1 MAERSIICL
10 GSAVW
15 DTIFQVEDIP
25 TAGIKVLPSRALQ
38 IASGMA
44 TSAAITIARLGGNAQ
59 LWSRVGDDDIARRF
73 IQDVQGEGVDTGFVR
88 MQPGLT
94 TPFSTVIVDKHGERL
109 VVPYFDPDMSADTSW
124 LPLGRIAG
132 AGAVLADMRWVDGAV
147 ALFQTAKAHGVPA
160 ILDADTAPDQDLARL
175 VPMASHV
182 LFSEVALRS
191 YVNASSPEEAL
202 MTVARDVDVQV
213 LGVTLGAQGSLI
225 WTRDAGTLHHYAAP
239 KIVAA
244 DTLNAGDVWHGTFA
258 WGLAQDWP
266 IDRIVPT
273 ANLAA
278 AMKCEV
284 FGGPTGAPTLKALQQ
299 RAQSL
304 GLGVWPT

>member
-1 MAERSIICL
+1 VAERPVICL

-44 TSAAITIARLGGNAQ
+44 TSAAITIARLGGNVQ

-73 IQDVQGEGVDTGFVR
+73 IRDVQGEGVDTGFVH

-94 TPFSTVIVDKHGERL
+94 TPFSTVIVDKMGERL
-109 VVPYFDPDMSADTSW
+109 VVPYFDPNMSADTSW
-124 LPLGRIAG
+124 LPLDRIAG

-147 ALFQTAKAHGVPA
+147 ALFQTAKSHGIPA
-160 ILDADTAPDQDLARL
+160 ILDADTAPHLDLARL

-191 YVNASSPEEAL
+191 YVTASSPEEAL
-202 MTVARDVDVQV
+202 MTVAQNVGAKV
-213 LGVTLGAQGSLI
+213 LGVTLGAKGSLI
-225 WTRDAGTLHHYAAP
+225 WTRDAGTLQHYSTP
-239 KIVAA
+239 KIVAT

-258 WGLAQDWP
+258 WGLAQGWL
-266 IDRIVPT
+266 IERIVPA

-284 FGGPTGAPTLKALQQ
+284 FGGRLGTPTLQALQQ

>member
-1 MAERSIICL
+1 VAEKSIICL

-15 DTIFQVEDIP
+15 DTIFQMESIP

-44 TSAAITIARLGGNAQ
+44 TSAAITIARLGGNVQ

-73 IQDVQGEGVDTGFVR
+73 IQDVQGEGVDTGCVR
-88 MQPGLT
+88 MQAGLT
-94 TPFSTVIVDKHGERL
+94 TPFSTVIVDKMGERL

-124 LPLGRIAG
+124 LPLDRIAG
-132 AGAVLADMRWVDGAV
+132 ASAVLADMRWVDGAV
-147 ALFQTAKAHGVPA
+147 ALFQTARAHSVPA
-160 ILDADTAPDQDLARL
+160 ILDADTAPHQDMARL

-191 YVNASSPEEAL
+191 YVNASSPEDAL
-202 MTVARDVDVQV
+202 TAVARDVHAEV
-213 LGVTLGAQGSLI
+213 LGVTLGAKGSLI
-225 WTRDAGTLHHYAAP
+225 WTRDTGALQHYATP

-258 WGLAQDWP
+258 WGLAQGWS
-266 IDRIVPT
+266 ISRIVPA

-284 FGGPTGAPTLKALQQ
+284 FGGRLGAPTLEALQQ
-299 RAQSL
+299 RARSL
-304 GLGVWPT
+304 RLGVWPT

>member
-1 MAERSIICL
+1 MAEKSIICL
-10 GSAVW
+10 GAAVW

-25 TAGIKVLPSRALQ
+25 TAGIKVLASRALQ

-44 TSAAITIARLGGNAQ
+44 TSAAITIARLGGNVQ

-73 IQDVQGEGVDTGFVR
+73 IRDVQGEGVDTGCVH

-94 TPFSTVIVDKHGERL
+94 TPFSTVIVDKMGERL
-109 VVPYFDPDMSADTSW
+109 VVPYFDPNMSADTSW
-124 LPLGRIAG
+124 LPLDRIAG

-147 ALFQTAKAHGVPA
+147 ALFQTAKSHDIPA
-160 ILDADTAPDQDLARL
+160 ILDADTAPHHDLARL

-191 YVNASSPEEAL
+191 YITASSPEEAL
-202 MTVARDVDVQV
+202 MTVAQNVGAKV
-213 LGVTLGAQGSLI
+213 LGVTLGAKGSLI
-225 WTRDAGTLHHYAAP
+225 WTRDAGTLQHYATP

-258 WGLAQDWP
+258 WGLTQGWP
-266 IDRIVPT
+266 ISRIVSA

-284 FGGPTGAPTLKALQQ
+284 FGGRLGAPTLQALQQ

-304 GLGVWPT
+304 GLGVWPA

>member
-1 MAERSIICL
+1 VAEKPVICL

-15 DTIFQVEDIP
+15 DTIFQVEEIP
-25 TAGIKVLPSRALQ
+25 TAGVKVLPSRALQ

-44 TSAAITIARLGGNAQ
+44 TSAAITIARLGGNVQ

-73 IQDVQGEGVDTGFVR
+73 IRDVQGEGVDTGFVR

-94 TPFSTVIVDKHGERL
+94 TPFSTVIVDKMGERL
-109 VVPYFDPDMSADTSW
+109 VVPYFDPNMSVDTSW
-124 LPLGRIAG
+124 LPLDRIEG

-147 ALFQTAKAHGVPA
+147 ALFQTAKSHGIPA
-160 ILDADTAPDQDLARL
+160 ILDADTAPHHDLARL

-191 YVNASSPEEAL
+191 YITASSPEEAL
-202 MTVARDVDVQV
+202 MTVAQNVGAKV
-213 LGVTLGAQGSLI
+213 LGVTLGAKGSLI
-225 WTRDAGTLHHYAAP
+225 WTRDAGTLQHYSTP

-258 WGLAQDWP
+258 WGLAQGWL
-266 IDRIVPT
+266 IDRIVPA

-284 FGGPTGAPTLKALQQ
+284 FGGRLGTPTLQALQQ

-304 GLGVWPT
+304 GLGVWAT

>member
-1 MAERSIICL
+1 
-10 GSAVW
+10 
-15 DTIFQVEDIP
+15 
-25 TAGIKVLPSRALQ
+25 
-38 IASGMA
+38 
-44 TSAAITIARLGGNAQ
+44 
-59 LWSRVGDDDIARRF
+59 
-73 IQDVQGEGVDTGFVR
+73 
-88 MQPGLT
+88 
-94 TPFSTVIVDKHGERL
+94 
-109 VVPYFDPDMSADTSW
+109 MSVDTSW

-132 AGAVLADMRWVDGAV
+132 AGAVLADMRWVEGAV

-160 ILDADTAPDQDLARL
+160 ILDADTAPHQDLARL

-182 LFSEVALRS
+182 LFSEVAIRS

-202 MTVARDVDVQV
+202 MTVAQNIDAEV

-225 WTRDAGTLHHYAAP
+225 WTRDAGALQHYATP
-239 KIVAA
+239 TIVAA

-258 WGLAQDWP
+258 WGLAQGWP
-266 IDRIVPT
+266 ISRIAPA

-284 FGGPTGAPTLKALQQ
+284 FGGRLGAPTLQALQQ

-304 GLGVWPT
+304 GLSL